1 LYVNYDLDEIGRD
14 VIEKLKK
21 MGVRIG
27 RVGKVVKR

>member
-1 LYVNYDLDEIGRD
+1 MYVDYDLDEIGRD

-27 RVGKVVKR
+27 RVGRVARR